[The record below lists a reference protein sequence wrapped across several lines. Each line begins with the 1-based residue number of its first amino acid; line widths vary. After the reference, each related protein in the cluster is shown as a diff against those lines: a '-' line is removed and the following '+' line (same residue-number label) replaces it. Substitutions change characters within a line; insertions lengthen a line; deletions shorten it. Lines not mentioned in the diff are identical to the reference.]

1 MKYSRQQTLIPQTEP
16 ENYRDVVLT
25 PEHIAKDIID
35 RFQPSGKCL
44 DPCKGDGAFLK
55 YLPANSDWCEIREGK
70 DFFDYFK
77 KVDWIVSNPPYSMFA
92 VWLRHSFK
100 IADHIVYLIPVD
112 KPFISYNFMLDTRV
126 FGGIKEIY
134 TIGTGAMCNFPCG
147 FAVGA
152 VYFKRNYK
160 GDIKITFKA

>member
-35 RFQPSGKCL
+35 RFKPSGKCL

-55 YLPANSDWCEIREGK
+55 YLPTNSDWCEIREGK
-70 DFFDYFK
+70 DFFEYFK
-77 KVDWIVSNPPYSMFA
+77 KVDWIVSNPPYSMF
-92 VWLRHSFK
+92 VKWVTHSFK
-100 IADHIVYLIPVD
+100 IADNIVYLIPVD
-112 KPFISYNFMLDTRV
+112 KPFISYDFMLNLKQY
-126 FGGIKEIY
+126 GGIKEMY
-134 TIGTGAMCNFPCG
+134 TIGPGRWCGFNVG

-152 VYFKRNYK
+152 VYFKRGYK